1 MSNIELQ
8 DKRPLS
14 PHLSIYRPI
23 PTMVMS
29 ILHRIT
35 GVALYA
41 GTLLI
46 AWWLFAAST
55 SEAYFEWVSAFFGS
69 ILGRLILFGYTWT
82 LMHHFAGGLR
92 HLLWDTGR
100 GFDKHFSTRLAWA
113 TLAFSLLATV
123 LIWILGYA
131 VR

>member
-1 MSNIELQ
+1 MSNMELQ

-14 PHLSIYRPI
+14 PHLQIYKPI

-35 GVALYA
+35 GVGLYF
-41 GTLLI
+41 GTLLFG
-46 AWWLFAAST
+46 WWVLAAAVSPEYFDWVNGLFST
-55 SEAYFEWVSAFFGS
+55 F
-69 ILGRLILFGYTWT
+69 LGRLLLFGFTWA

-92 HLLWDTGR
+92 HFLWDTGR
-100 GFDKHFSTRLAWA
+100 GFDKHFSTKLAWA
-113 TLAFSLLATV
+113 TLAFSLTATLV
-123 LIWILGYA
+123 IWFIAYS